1 MKTIAFDIGTRRV
14 GIATSDPSGVL
25 ASPLRVFTRSDD
37 PDQDARDLAT
47 IADLQGAELIVVG
60 IPISLRGTEEIAAQH
75 MREFIA
81 LLQQHTR
88 LPIEVWDER
97 LTTAIAER
105 VLLEANLSRESRREK
120 IDQVAAALILQ
131 SFLDSR
137 KS

>member
-37 PDQDARDLAT
+37 PDQDARDLAA

-60 IPISLRGTEEIAAQH
+60 MPISLRGTEEIAAQH

-81 LLQQHTR
+81 LLQQHTG
-88 LPIEVWDER
+88 LPVEVWDER

-105 VLLEANLSRESRREK
+105 VLLEANLSRESRRAK

-137 KS
+137 QP

>member
-1 MKTIAFDIGTRRV
+1 MKTIAFDIGARRV

-25 ASPLRVFTRSDD
+25 ASPLRVFTRSND
-37 PDQDARDLAT
+37 PDQDARDLAA

-60 IPISLRGTEEIAAQH
+60 MPISLRGTEELAAQH

-81 LLQQHTR
+81 LLQQHTSI
-88 LPIEVWDER
+88 PIEVWDER

-137 KS
+137 KP